1 MPITTHRRTLADMT
15 VEERFAALAAAE
27 GPPELAYERDPWL
40 AEAQANGGGGREGAS
55 SRRYPGRESKT
66 DSQGTA
72 GGHATGLRSG
82 MLAPP
87 ERPE

>member
-40 AEAQANGGGGREGAS
+40 AEAQANVEAAVKDLQAAGILDENRKLIPREL
-55 SRRYPGRESKT
+55 PE
-66 DSQGTA
+66 DM
-72 GGHATGLRSG
+72 HSG
-82 MLAPP
+82 SDQ
-87 ERPE
+87 EC